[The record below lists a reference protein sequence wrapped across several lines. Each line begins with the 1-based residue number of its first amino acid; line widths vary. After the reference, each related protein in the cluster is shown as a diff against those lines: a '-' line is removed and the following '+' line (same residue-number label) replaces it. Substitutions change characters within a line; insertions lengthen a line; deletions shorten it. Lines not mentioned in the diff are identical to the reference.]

1 MKRKILIIAALILV
15 IGGALLA
22 AGLLLWNM
30 NRFDPVAECIEV
42 DLEGVETPV
51 KILWISDLHIAAITS
66 DMSNETRQ
74 EVKARV
80 DFSQNSAD
88 KWKKNWPELI
98 NKSGADLVVFGGDII
113 DFSSVEN
120 VCILRNGLERLEIP
134 YIYLRCDHDVM
145 PSHISKV
152 QADEAAEIRDNM
164 CDNSDVIVYEFDDFI
179 VAGWNNSSFDFT
191 DAGLLTMRSVCS
203 KGKPVLLMTHV
214 PIEPQQDT
222 SLSEASR
229 EIFQGRSL
237 LWGYNDEYYWPEYN
251 MRQFLDIIYADD
263 SPIKE
268 VFCGHLH
275 FSWDGY
281 LTDSV
286 KQHVFAPALEES
298 YGIITVK

>member
-1 MKRKILIIAALILV
+1 MKKKTIIIVALILM
-15 IGGALLA
+15 IGGVLLA

-74 EVKARV
+74 EVKARI

-88 KWKKNWPELI
+88 KWKKNWPDFI

-120 VCILRNGLERLEIP
+120 VCILRNGLARLEIP

-179 VAGWNNSSFDFT
+179 VAGWNNSSFDFP

-251 MRQFLDIIYADD
+251 TRQLLDIIYADD